1 MPVDLSNIALF
12 EGVDAVDL
20 RALAAHAALRSYPKN
35 AIIISEGDVSDSL
48 HVVLSGKVKI
58 YLGDESG
65 KELILDLK
73 GPGSYFG
80 EMVLDEGG
88 HTGSMDIEI
97 DSSRVSTGNLTVDS
111 WLKSDTFFDVERHP
125 RIVFRSRN
133 FVPGRERPFRAEGEL
148 TLLGI
153 TRPVILNVERFG
165 CTMRPPT
172 TRKTCGADMSTLI
185 SRAAFGMTGYAA
197 IIGDEVRLEIQF
209 EAVAEEATAP
219 AR

>member
-1 MPVDLSNIALF
+1 MLAAGAAQAAQEKFV
-12 EGVDAVDL
+12 VDA
-20 RALAAHAALRSYPKN
+20 AHTFPSFEVSHLG
-35 AIIISEGDVSDSL
+35 ISTTRGRFERTT
-48 HVVLSGKVKI
+48 
-58 YLGDESG
+58 
-65 KELILDLK
+65 
-73 GPGSYFG
+73 G

-97 DSSRVSTGNLTVDS
+97 DSSRVSTGNPMVDS

-185 SRAAFGMTGYAA
+185 SRAAFGMNGYAA

-209 EAVAEEATAP
+209 EAVAEEATPP